1 MSPRAGAL
9 ATTMARQTTHKKCH
23 SYEEKQSDVCVCVCV
38 LYECVYRSLS
48 HIYNHW
54 VLNT

>member
-9 ATTMARQTTHKKCH
+9 ATTMARQTTHRKCH

-38 LYECVYRSLS
+38 CVCYMNVYID
-48 HIYNHW
+48 H
-54 VLNT
+54 

>member
-23 SYEEKQSDVCVCVCV
+23 SYEEKQSDVCVCV

-48 HIYNHW
+48 HIHNHW